1 MNYTAIVTQEDL
13 FLDDQKK
20 PVISGK
26 IEFVD
31 PGTNNLINV
40 YTYEEETIG
49 SFVYVIAENPI
60 YTDIHGRPEH
70 TYFTTQLT
78 LCKLYKYIGNF
89 SDPLVDDDTNNWELI
104 RQWYAN
110 MSNEDEKQ
118 ETTVTTINDLRN
130 TDPSV
135 QKVTVTGYRT
145 AYDCE
150 ARTYIWDD
158 NATDPQ
164 DGGYIIGSNLTSRG
178 RWILLFDGEYIPSSY
193 YGVYPGNETNMNAL
207 LEYPANVG
215 SNRWPTAPGIYF
227 INGVYTVGGLLT
239 TGKRIQVDRQTS
251 FSNRSSIT
259 CKSLDVIGGKGT
271 YIIGDFIF
279 SDPNQVAHSSWFKTI
294 TGWVNSNA
302 NTLVFDKYNPSLQQ
316 TITGELLIQN
326 KRIIADKPIYF
337 YCNRNS
343 WVTIDNCIIENDYSF
358 AYTNNTYIYFK
369 NMEYKDTWF
378 SDSTEN
384 RVDVSN
390 SNYNNMFTNDG
401 TALTDHHKHVLLDS
415 TVPVLLKN
423 FKNTGFYYRAA
434 LDAKATTVFDFEG
447 RKLDVYFG
455 IVNGNYS
462 NTVFTRNFGSLSGSM
477 ELTNAIFTNCST
489 MSGQQIGLMM
499 NGVCTYTLDNSSIPI
514 YGNNAA
520 EGSILRIVNNSTVN
534 SYISGW
540 LNARTTAI
548 YGENST
554 FGLSIKMKQ
563 ITGSNVS
570 DETQYAINPGVS
582 LGNCVYVNGHN
593 IATNNITLTSCTLM
607 GNIVELYPCF
617 YNGEPGILTAINDNR
632 IYGTTKF
639 TYTKFEWNYH
649 ETKMVNMTP
658 HVWSFMNNRF
668 MGTDPYGLYMP
679 YVSWPTMEYTD
690 NRFIDY
696 DKFSKMLLKNY
707 KGNTTYGTLIPSW
720 DNALGYNYSFDNE
733 YLPSLWGKGDPIRI
747 PVYAHPS
754 GFTPDNDTVTAMRY
768 NINGGDIKSSPC
780 YLRSSYFIDWTRFN
794 DSGAAVEQ
802 CGDFFSV
809 FPLIGDRTGD
819 ITQEYIVTLKPTNM
833 L

>member
-1 MNYTAIVTQEDL
+1 MNYVAIVTQEDL

-40 YTYEEETIG
+40 YTYEEETTG
-49 SFVYVIAENPI
+49 SFDYVIAENPI

-78 LCKLYKYIGNF
+78 LCKLYKYMGNF

-110 MSNEDEKQ
+110 MSSEDEKQ
-118 ETTVTTINDLRN
+118 ETVVTTINDLRN

-150 ARTYIWDD
+150 ARTYIWDN

-207 LEYPANVG
+207 LGYPTNVG

-227 INGVYTVGGLLT
+227 INGVYNGGGLLT
-239 TGKRIQVDRQTS
+239 TEKRIQVDHQTS

-259 CKSLDVIGGKGT
+259 CKSLDVIGGKGN
-271 YIIGDFIF
+271 YGICDFIF
-279 SDPNQVAHSSWFKTI
+279 SDPNQVAHSSWFNTI

-343 WVTIDNCIIENDYSF
+343 WVTVDNCIIENDYSF

-378 SDSTEN
+378 SGSTEN
-384 RVDVSN
+384 RVDVAN

-401 TALTDHHKHVLLDS
+401 TALIDHRKHVLLDG

-423 FKNTGFYYRAA
+423 FKNTGFYYKAV
-434 LDAKATTVFDFEG
+434 LDAKATNVFDFEG
-447 RKLDVYFG
+447 KELDVYFG

-462 NTVFTRNFGSLSGSM
+462 NTVFVRRLGSSSGTM
-477 ELTNAIFTNCST
+477 ELTNAIFTNCSVAG
-489 MSGQQIGLMM
+489 GQQVGLLM
-499 NGVCTYTLDNSSIPI
+499 NGVCTYALDHSSIPI
-514 YGNNAA
+514 DGKNAA
-520 EGSILRIVNNSTVN
+520 EGSVLRIINNSTVN
-534 SYISGW
+534 AHIGGW
-540 LNARTTAI
+540 LNARTTTI

-554 FGLSIKMKQ
+554 FGLSVKMNSL
-563 ITGSNVS
+563 TGNYNVN
-570 DETQYAINPGVS
+570 DQYKNNPGVAFQ
-582 LGNCVYVNGHN
+582 GCVFLDTHN
-593 IATNNITLTSCTLM
+593 ISSNNISIVDCVLR
-607 GNIVELYPCF
+607 GNEITIYPAKAGDIKAF
-617 YNGEPGILTAINDNR
+617 NAHVMENK
-632 IYGTTKF
+632 IYGNTKF
-639 TYTKFEWNYH
+639 TYTLFNFSSEGS
-649 ETKMVNMTP
+649 T
-658 HVWSFMNNRF
+658 MNNINASNWKFMYNQF
-668 MGTDPYGLYMP
+668 MGNDPYGIYIP
-679 YVSWPTMEYTD
+679 FVSYPDPTAATSDVLFMDYGSFYTSL
-690 NRFIDY
+690 I
-696 DKFSKMLLKNY
+696 KFY
-707 KGNTTYGTLIPSW
+707 KGNTSVSSVIPTW
-720 DNALGYNYSFDNE
+720 DNTVNYLGNFNIE
-733 YLPSLWGKGDPIRI
+733 VNSLYRKANPIRL
-747 PVYAHPS
+747 PWFAPRSFFPS
-754 GFTPDNDTVTAMRY
+754 TTVTAIRY
-768 NINGGDIKSSPC
+768 NMADPDTYDIESVGC
-780 YLRSSYFIDWTRFN
+780 YYKNSYDIDFGTYYN
-794 DSGAAVEQ
+794 VDSGVSTY
-802 CGDFFSV
+802 GDAFLV
-809 FPLIGDRTGD
+809 FPC
-819 ITQEYIVTLKPTNM
+819 ITKKTEGGELVVKFVPTYM
-833 L
+833 V